1 MTGSNWIPDRQWWRS
16 EAFGGDTFPL
26 AYIGGEIKYINETK
40 ALIIEYLK
48 DKREMLD
55 KVPDWTAESLR
66 LQQIIHGEQEE
77 LKKRLA
83 DVNRNIFK
91 IDAELKELKEATG
104 KRWRTGRNIIALPC
118 WTGLP
123 LGNPSSLP

>member
-1 MTGSNWIPDRQWWRS
+1 MSKRKMSWLLWIRNSPPGGKLSRRRSHAKKAELEERKSGYDREQLDS
-16 EAFGGDTFPL
+16 LTASGGDPRRLEEIHSRL

-66 LQQIIHGEQEE
+66 LQQIIHGG
-77 LKKRLA
+77 
-83 DVNRNIFK
+83 
-91 IDAELKELKEATG
+91 TG
-104 KRWRTGRNIIALPC
+104 
-118 WTGLP
+118 
-123 LGNPSSLP
+123 GN

>member
-1 MTGSNWIPDRQWWRS
+1 M
-16 EAFGGDTFPL
+16 
-26 AYIGGEIKYINETK
+26 
-40 ALIIEYLK
+40 IIEYLK

-104 KRWRTGRNIIALPC
+104 KRWRTGRNITALPC

>member
-1 MTGSNWIPDRQWWRS
+1 M
-16 EAFGGDTFPL
+16 

-66 LQQIIHGEQEE
+66 LQQIIHGEREE
-77 LKKRLA
+77 MKQRLA
-83 DVNRNIFK
+83 DVIRSMF
-91 IDAELKELKEATG
+91 
-104 KRWRTGRNIIALPC
+104 
-118 WTGLP
+118 
-123 LGNPSSLP
+123 